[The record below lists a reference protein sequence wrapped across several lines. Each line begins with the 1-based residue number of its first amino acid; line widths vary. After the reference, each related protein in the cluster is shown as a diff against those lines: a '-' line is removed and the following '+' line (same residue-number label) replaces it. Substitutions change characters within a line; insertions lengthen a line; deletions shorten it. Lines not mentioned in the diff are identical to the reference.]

1 MGVGRN
7 PPKKILFIFSGGFLA
22 LLDSLF
28 QKGESQTMSVELIGI
43 ADATLVKNARS
54 GDDEAFEALVTRY
67 HAYTLSIAREM
78 VGEHDAQDAT
88 QIALLNCY
96 HALQNIKKEKSF
108 RFYLARA
115 VRREALQIIRQ
126 RERRPK
132 AASHFSLEEGAEAH
146 ADFQPPQQLMDKER
160 REALQETLSKLPEI
174 QRQVLI
180 LRTVEGLSYKEIA
193 TRLGGTPNSL
203 GKTHERARKAMHSL
217 LRALGLALP
226 LLPYYIASADAAVAQ
241 NDSLEQDQKS
251 AEASNR
257 VRQMASTSGAI
268 LVAFV
273 LAAPT
278 LMILLPSPGPSLD
291 RVTATPGKAGKRDAI
306 SRADK
311 SAGRAKNETKAALL
325 SNEAGLKSE
334 KRLSRLPKNQSSNS
348 VPTLATL
355 AIEECGG
362 QPTDLVSLDRNH
374 SLLAFGGRG
383 TVAVMRHS
391 DLKFVAERKLCMVGN
406 SALIQSNQGQD
417 QDAHWPRNL
426 SLQSL
431 SKDRFRWAATL
442 SRGRAGFVAG
452 ELQKVGEHWQFKKL
466 GKVIELGDA
475 YAQPQSLT
483 FLNEK
488 GTDKENKA
496 IVVFQGN
503 RTDRWGA
510 LIDFSLGKIQP
521 AMDFVLGQCPSPF
534 LITRLEERLF
544 VLATEG
550 EGRGS
555 IHFLDGRKGLP
566 VELNEKIFLSQP
578 IRELRAIDLDEDG
591 RRDLIVLDSRAKSDG
606 SYESTLRLFQ
616 QTSPLNFS
624 EVHWSIGEAK
634 GRVGAISI
642 DQRHR
647 RMAISFLPRPSGS
660 NLGPWSA
667 ASKAVVL
674 LFHFSR
680 PGREWVEP
688 WSLIG
693 RTELEGWPTKLQ
705 LRGEEL
711 FIVDEKTGLL
721 YKETKPSD
729 PAPPDHVKNFGGRI
743 LKVKVPRED

>member
-1 MGVGRN
+1 
-7 PPKKILFIFSGGFLA
+7 
-22 LLDSLF
+22 
-28 QKGESQTMSVELIGI
+28 MSVELIGI
-43 ADATLVKNARS
+43 ADATLVKNARR
-54 GDDEAFEALVTRY
+54 GEDEAFEALVTRY
-67 HAYTLSIAREM
+67 HAYILSIAREV

-96 HALQNIKKEKSF
+96 RALQSIEKEQSF

-115 VRREALQIIRQ
+115 VRREALQILK
-126 RERRPK
+126 RRK
-132 AASHFSLEEGAEAH
+132 SKHGKKTYSLESEEAH

-160 REALQETLSKLPEI
+160 REALQETLGKLPEI

-203 GKTHERARKAMHSL
+203 GKTHERARKTMRSM

-226 LLPYYIASADAAVAQ
+226 LLPYYIASAEAAIAQ
-241 NDSLEQDQKS
+241 NDSLEQDQPSTKG
-251 AEASNR
+251 SNH
-257 VRQMASTSGAI
+257 VRQMTFTSGAI

-273 LAAPT
+273 LAAPK
-278 LMILLPSPGPSLD
+278 LMILLPSPGPSPD
-291 RVTATPGKAGKRDAI
+291 RGAAARGEAGKRDTF
-306 SRADK
+306 SRAEKRKD
-311 SAGRAKNETKAALL
+311 RARNETKAALL
-325 SNEAGLKSE
+325 SNEAGLKSD
-334 KRLSRLPKNQSSNS
+334 KKLPQVLKNQSSNS

-362 QPTDLVSLDRNH
+362 QPTDLVSLDQNH

-391 DLKFVAERKLCMVGN
+391 DLKLIAELELCMVGN
-406 SALIQSNQGQD
+406 SAVIQSNQGQD
-417 QDAHWPRNL
+417 QDAHWPRNV
-426 SLQSL
+426 SLQRL
-431 SKDRFRWAATL
+431 SQDRFRWAATL
-442 SRGRAGFVAG
+442 SRGRAGFIAG
-452 ELQKVGEHWQFKKL
+452 ELQKVGEHWQFKKI

-503 RTDRWGA
+503 RTNRWGA
-510 LIDFSLGKIQP
+510 LIDFSRRKIQP
-521 AMDFVLGQCPSPF
+521 AMDFALGQCPSPF
-534 LITRLEERLF
+534 LITRLEEKLF

-566 VELNEKIFLSQP
+566 IELNEKIFLSQP
-578 IRELRAIDLDEDG
+578 VRELRAIDLDKDG

-624 EVHWSIGEAK
+624 EVHWSIREAR

-642 DQRHR
+642 DQRRR
-647 RMAISFLPRPSGS
+647 RMAVSFLPRPSGS

-674 LFHFSR
+674 LFHFPR

-688 WSLIG
+688 WTLIG

-743 LKVKVPRED
+743 LKVKVPKDD